1 MAYAY
6 NLGLAFE
13 AVATEHAERAALRF
27 HDGGTTSYRELN
39 ALSNRIAH
47 GLQARGLRRRDVLG
61 LFNAKTKF
69 GFAAMLAALKLGAAY
84 VNLDDQ
90 NPVARLK
97 GIFGHCKPR
106 MVAADFGLPA
116 ELAAFCDEMGLPP
129 VALEA
134 LANERGLAEDC
145 PPAAADVVG
154 GDPAYIMFTSGS
166 TGIPKGAVIAHDS
179 VQNLVRWAREQY
191 AITPADVLTNVN
203 PVYFDNSVFDFYAA
217 LFNGAVLAPVPRDIV
232 KQPRQLVAAVE
243 AMHCTLWFSVPSML
257 IYLMTL
263 RQLTARSWPAMRC
276 IAFGG
281 EGYPK
286 GELAKLFNLFGD
298 RMQLVNVYGPT
309 ECTCIC
315 SAYPLGK
322 ADFIDLN
329 GLPPL
334 GNIAPNFAYLVLD
347 EDDRPAQP
355 GSPGELCLLGPQV
368 GLGYCNDPERT
379 AQGFVRNPLN
389 AAFHEP
395 MYRTGDLVRRDDAG
409 LLWFIGR
416 KDNQIKHMGYRIELE
431 EIEAALGT
439 LSYVV
444 QSAAVYRRV
453 REQHGEIVAFVAAA
467 HDAGDLDEQRIRG
480 DLTRLLPD
488 YMVPSRVL
496 VMPDLPK
503 NANGKVDRKTLL
515 ASLG

>member
-1 MAYAY
+1 MSYAY

-13 AVATEHAERAALRF
+13 AVAAQHADRTALHL
-27 HDGGTTSYRELN
+27 HDGSALTYRELN

-47 GLQARGLRRRDVLG
+47 GLRSKGLGRRDVLG
-61 LFNAKTKF
+61 LFNAKTKY

-97 GIFGHCKPR
+97 GIFGSCKPR
-106 MVAADFGLPA
+106 LIAADFALPA
-116 ELAAFCDEMGLPP
+116 ELAAFCNEVGLVP
-129 VALEA
+129 VALDA
-134 LANERGLAEDC
+134 LGGTAGLAEDC
-145 PPAAADVVG
+145 PSDTAGVLG
-154 GDPAYIMFTSGS
+154 SDPAYVMFTSGS
-166 TGIPKGAVIAHDS
+166 TGIPKGAVIAHHG
-179 VQNLVRWAREQY
+179 VQNLVHWARAQY
-191 AITPADVLTNVN
+191 AITPGDVLTNVN

-217 LFNGAVLAPVPRDIV
+217 LFNGATLAPFPREIV
-232 KQPRQLVAAVE
+232 KQPKQLVAAVE
-243 AMHCTLWFSVPSML
+243 AARCTLWFSVPSML
-257 IYLMTL
+257 IYLMTM
-263 RQLTARSWPAMRC
+263 RQLNAGTWPAMRS

-286 GELAKLFNLFGD
+286 GELAKLFALFGE
-298 RMQLVNVYGPT
+298 RVQLVNVYGPT

-315 SAYPLGK
+315 SAYPLSK
-322 ADFIDLN
+322 ADFADLN

-334 GNIAPNFAYLVLD
+334 GHIAPNFAFLVLG
-347 EDDRPAQP
+347 EDDRPVPQ
-355 GSPGELCLLGPQV
+355 GTPGELCLLGPQV

-389 AAFHEP
+389 GAFHEP
-395 MYRTGDLVRRDDAG
+395 MYRTGDLVRQDDAG

-439 LSYVV
+439 LPYVI

-453 REQHGEIVAFVAAA
+453 REQHGEIVAFVASN
-467 HDAGDLDEQRIRG
+467 DGGIEEQRIRG
-480 DLTRLLPD
+480 DLARLLPD
-488 YMVPSRVL
+488 YMVPGRV
-496 VMPDLPK
+496 VTMAELPK
-503 NANGKVDRKTLL
+503 NANGKVDRKALL
-515 ASLG
+515 AGLA